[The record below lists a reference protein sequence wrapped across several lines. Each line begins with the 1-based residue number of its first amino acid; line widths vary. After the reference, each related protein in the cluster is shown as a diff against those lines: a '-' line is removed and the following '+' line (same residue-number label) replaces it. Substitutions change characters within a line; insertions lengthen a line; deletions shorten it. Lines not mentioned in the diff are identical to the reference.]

1 MDFDGS
7 GDRSP
12 GPWLAFH
19 SLPEIQSQATPI
31 NIVLTKPVEAGT
43 EDLRR

>member
-7 GDRSP
+7 GDNPP
-12 GPWLAFH
+12 GPCWRK
-19 SLPEIQSQATPI
+19 LPEIQSQATPI

-43 EDLRR
+43 EDSRR